1 MGCEKCQIW
10 NMAVNKKGL
19 IPGEGP
25 KVRMQAMGSVRH
37 LFASGPLI
45 PGGASGKES
54 ACNAGDPGSIPGSG
68 RSPGGGHSNLPQY
81 SCLENPH
88 GQRSLVSYSPRD
100 HQESDTTEVT
110 ENTHIFR

>member
-25 KVRMQAMGSVRH
+25 EVRMQAMGSVRH

-45 PGGASGKES
+45 PGGASGKEP
-54 ACNAGDPGSIPGSG
+54 ACQRRRHKRHRSNPWVRKIPW
-68 RSPGGGHSNLPQY
+68 R
-81 SCLENPH
+81 
-88 GQRSLVSYSPRD
+88 RA
-100 HQESDTTEVT
+100 
-110 ENTHIFR
+110 